1 MNPISV
7 SDLKAQLS
15 EQLRH
20 VKEGETLIV
29 TERGRAVARIVPVEG
44 ADRHDA
50 DLMRLMEAG
59 ALRPGSGTLGAAF
72 WELVPPSD
80 PSGRV
85 REALVAARKEGR

>member
-20 VKEGETLIV
+20 VKEGETLVV

-44 ADRHDA
+44 ADRYEA

-59 ALRPGSGTLGAAF
+59 ALRPGTGTLDPAF

-80 PSGRV
+80 PGGGV
-85 REALVAARKEGR
+85 LQALIAARQEGR

>member
-44 ADRHDA
+44 ADRYDA

-59 ALRPGSGTLGAAF
+59 ALRPGSGTLDAAF
-72 WELVPPSD
+72 WELTPPAD
-80 PSGRV
+80 PDAAVLG
-85 REALVAARKEGR
+85 ALIAARQEGR